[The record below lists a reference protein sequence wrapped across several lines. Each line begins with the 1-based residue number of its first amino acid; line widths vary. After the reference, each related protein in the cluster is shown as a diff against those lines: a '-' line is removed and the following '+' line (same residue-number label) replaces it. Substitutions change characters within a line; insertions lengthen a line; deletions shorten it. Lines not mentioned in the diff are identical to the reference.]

1 MGKMKE
7 AFMNFMDENPNISD
21 AEYQDWLHS
30 QGYAPVTQEDIQ
42 SQHDMW
48 WNSLTEEQKQKLY
61 EEAEAAE
68 QDRIDEEL
76 WGPNKRYGAI

>member
-21 AEYQDWLHS
+21 AEYQDWRHS

-48 WNSLTEEQKQKLY
+48 WNSLTEEQKQQLY
-61 EEAEAAE
+61 N
-68 QDRIDEEL
+68 DKEEL
-76 WGPNKRYGAI
+76 FKLTIEEMNYGRE